1 MGYPAKEPLELDGV
15 SLEGLEAVFESS
27 SESSEPTSIDSS
39 EEFGTK
45 PLEVITTEEAARR
58 LGISA
63 RAVINRL
70 KAGSLKGRK
79 TKGKFKEE
87 WRVLWSLGENS
98 SECSEEY
105 SEVSSEPEIDTSE
118 NLHSDAATEYPER
131 RLDFLSEQVKT
142 LTNQTQALSF
152 RNGYLEAQLE
162 NNKTDLK
169 LLPDYQSKAMENE
182 LLKSK
187 IQDLENQLAE
197 KSQSWW
203 KKLLSSRR

>member
-1 MGYPAKEPLELDGV
+1 MGCPEKEPLELDGA
-15 SLEGLEAVFESS
+15 SLEGLEAVFENS
-27 SESSEPTSIDSS
+27 SEDSEPTSIDSS

-70 KAGSLKGRK
+70 KAGSLNGRK

-87 WRVLWSLGENS
+87 WRVLWPLGENS

-105 SEVSSEPEIDTSE
+105 SEVSSEPELGTSE
-118 NLHSDAATEYPER
+118 NLHSDTATEYPGR
-131 RLDFLSEQVKT
+131 SLDFLGEQVKT

-162 NNKTDLK
+162 NNKTQLK
-169 LLPDYQSKAMENE
+169 LLPDYQSKAIENE
-182 LLKSK
+182 LLKSR
-187 IQDLENQLAE
+187 IQELENQLAE
-197 KSQSWW
+197 KNRSWW
-203 KKLLSSRR
+203 KKFLSPLR